1 MKAGVL
7 VGAGSTEEMQPL
19 PEGLLTHRVRKR
31 ISELLAP
38 PRSQSPNSVSNRLTS
53 AGIQIKWDLNTQS
66 TDARPLNL

>member
-7 VGAGSTEEMQPL
+7 VGAEATEEIQPL
-19 PEGLLTHRVRKR
+19 PEGLLSRRVRKQ

-53 AGIQIKWDLNTQS
+53 AGIQIKWDLNTQP
-66 TDARPLNL
+66 TDARLLNL